1 MSLWIQAEAMPGDTI
16 ESTAVEMRDLATRM
30 GVGVQCLFNGVNLHM
45 PVGGCDRTLV
55 AEFHSVVVTERA
67 LKMAFGYP
75 KRSS

>member
-1 MSLWIQAEAMPGDTI
+1 MSLWIQVKAMAGDTI
-16 ESTAVEMRDLATRM
+16 ESTAAEMRDLATRT
-30 GVGVQCLFNGVNLHM
+30 GVGVQCPFNGVNLRM

-55 AEFHSVVVTERA
+55 SEFHSVVITERT